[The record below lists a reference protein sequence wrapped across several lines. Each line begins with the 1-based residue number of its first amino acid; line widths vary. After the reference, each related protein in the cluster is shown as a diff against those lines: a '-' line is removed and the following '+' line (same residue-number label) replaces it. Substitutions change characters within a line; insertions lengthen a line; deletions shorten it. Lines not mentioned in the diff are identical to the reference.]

1 MLHNARP
8 RPEDRRAH
16 LLNSS
21 VSDTSKH
28 QVARCV
34 RTLGIRRALPAVAST
49 GVLRRIYGKDN
60 RVPHTAELSQ
70 SLKVGTHSRTRQGA
84 GISTGSTKI
93 GVTGSAT
100 LHGEAEIEPSE
111 AATRVVRKFAK
122 QCWYDLLMALDIQEG
137 ADGVLRKTQQARSN
151 HASCEIDT
159 ATLSTADNLSRSRS
173 IP

>member
-8 RPEDRRAH
+8 SPRRPKSSSPD
-16 LLNSS
+16 SS

-28 QVARCV
+28 QVGRCV

-49 GVLRRIYGKDN
+49 GVFRRIYGKDN
-60 RVPHTAELSQ
+60 RVLHTAELSQ
-70 SLKVGTHSRTRQGA
+70 SLKVGTHSRARQGA
-84 GISTGSTKI
+84 GIFTGSTKI
-93 GVTGSAT
+93 GVTGFAT

>member
-1 MLHNARP
+1 MLHNARI
-8 RPEDRRAH
+8 RLEDRRAH
-16 LLNSS
+16 LLIPAFPTHPS
-21 VSDTSKH
+21 TKWP
-28 QVARCV
+28 V

-60 RVPHTAELSQ
+60 RVLHTAELSQ

-111 AATRVVRKFAK
+111 AATPGSQEICEAVLVRPANGSRHTGGRRWCSTKNTA
-122 QCWYDLLMALDIQEG
+122 G
-137 ADGVLRKTQQARSN
+137 TQ
-151 HASCEIDT
+151 
-159 ATLSTADNLSRSRS
+159 
-173 IP
+173 